1 MRLKWNIVAF
11 CIALSLL
18 VVSCRTGSDS
28 KMISE
33 QQVGKDEFGNV
44 WVARLFENDCD
55 KDRHPGEAAVLDI
68 HNNLD
73 RNITLDF
80 DGPTHHEISIGDK
93 RAGTLKLEAG
103 SYGVLINAPG
113 LKYTP
118 ANFTYTV
125 QGHCV
130 YEMTW
135 ERILANT
142 QFRE

>member
-1 MRLKWNIVAF
+1 MRLKWSLIAF
-11 CIALSLL
+11 CIALTLL
-18 VVSCRTGSDS
+18 AVSCKTGSGS
-28 KMISE
+28 RMISE

-55 KDRHPGEAAVLDI
+55 KDRHPADAAMLDI
-68 HNNLD
+68 HNDLD

-93 RAGTLKLEAG
+93 RTGTLKLEPG
-103 SYGVLINAPG
+103 SYGVLVNAPG

-125 QGHCV
+125 EGHCV

-135 ERILANT
+135 ERINSNT